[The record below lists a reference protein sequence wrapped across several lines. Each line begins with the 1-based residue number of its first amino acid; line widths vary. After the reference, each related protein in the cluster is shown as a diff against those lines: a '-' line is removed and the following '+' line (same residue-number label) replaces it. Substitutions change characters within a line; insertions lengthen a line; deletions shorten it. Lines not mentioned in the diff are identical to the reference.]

1 MLKIKIV
8 DRSKFVFKELIKNLH
23 GWLNKRQKILGT
35 STYFS
40 VPSKGPGLRVGWRVQ
55 GEGLAPKLA
64 ERRGNVVRLG

>member
-8 DRSKFVFKELIKNLH
+8 DRIKFVFKELIKNLH
-23 GWLNKRQKILGT
+23 GWLNKRPTIFGI

-40 VPSKGPGLRVGWRVQ
+40 VPSNGPGVGVGWRVQ
-55 GEGLAPKLA
+55 GEGLAPQLA